1 MSLANAPWV
10 SSTTMQGVLVA
21 IRMSVGSSQ
30 SREVSLLSSNEV
42 KSNKTQ
48 RNHKFLKRET
58 VSEEAFSQSLKSA

>member
-1 MSLANAPWV
+1 
-10 SSTTMQGVLVA
+10 
-21 IRMSVGSSQ
+21 MSVGSSQ

-58 VSEEAFSQSLKSA
+58 VSEEAFPQSLKSA

>member
-1 MSLANAPWV
+1 
-10 SSTTMQGVLVA
+10 
-21 IRMSVGSSQ
+21 MSVGSSQ